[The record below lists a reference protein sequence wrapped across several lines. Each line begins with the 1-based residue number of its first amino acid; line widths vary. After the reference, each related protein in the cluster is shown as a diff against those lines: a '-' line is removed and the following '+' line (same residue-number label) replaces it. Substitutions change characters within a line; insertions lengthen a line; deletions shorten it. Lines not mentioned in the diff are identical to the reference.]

1 MSIRVLLVDDSAMAR
16 RSTRRILESAGCDVV
31 EADDGLAALE
41 RFAID
46 KPDVVLL
53 DLVMKG
59 MYGLDVLAKLLEL
72 DPAVRVIVMSA
83 DVQTSSRDLVRQA
96 GAAGFINKP
105 AAPGQ
110 IIETVAPIPARGVP
124 WSW

>member
-16 RSTRRILESAGCDVV
+16 RSTRRILENAAYEVV

-46 KPDVVLL
+46 KPDVVML

-59 MYGLDVLAKLLEL
+59 MYGLDVLAKLIEL

-83 DVQTSSRDLVRQA
+83 DVQTSSREMVKQA

-105 AAPGQ
+105 AAPEEIVDAVSRIVGGG
-110 IIETVAPIPARGVP
+110 TT
-124 WSW
+124 WN

>member
-16 RSTRRILESAGCDVV
+16 RSTRRILENAAYEVV

-46 KPDVVLL
+46 KPDVVML

-59 MYGLDVLAKLLEL
+59 MYGLDVLAKLIEM

-83 DVQTSSRDLVRQA
+83 DVQTSSREMVKQA

-105 AAPGQ
+105 AAPEEIVDAVSRIVGGG
-110 IIETVAPIPARGVP
+110 TT
-124 WSW
+124 WN

>member
-16 RSTRRILESAGCDVV
+16 RSTRRVLEGAGYDVV

-59 MYGLDVLAKLLEL
+59 MYGLDVLAKLFEL
-72 DPAVRVIVMSA
+72 DPSVRVIVMSA
-83 DVQTSSRDLVRQA
+83 DVQTSSRDLVREA
-96 GAAGFINKP
+96 GAAGFITKP
-105 AAPGQ
+105 AAQGE
-110 IIETVAPIPARGVP
+110 IVETVSRIMAGGS
-124 WSW
+124 SWN

>member
-1 MSIRVLLVDDSAMAR
+1 MSLRVLLVDDSAMAR
-16 RSTRRILESAGCDVV
+16 RGTRRILEGAGYDVV

-46 KPDVVLL
+46 KPDVVML

-59 MYGLDVLAKLLEL
+59 MYGLDVLAKLIEL

-83 DVQTSSRDLVRQA
+83 DVQTSSRDLVKEA

-105 AAPGQ
+105 AAPGE
-110 IIETVAPIPARGVP
+110 IVEAVSRIVGGGTS
-124 WSW
+124 WS

>member
-16 RSTRRILESAGCDVV
+16 RSTRRVLEGAGYAVV

-83 DVQTSSRDLVRQA
+83 DVQTSSRDMVKDA

-105 AAPGQ
+105 AAPGE
-110 IIETVAPIPARGVP
+110 IVEAVTRAAGGET
-124 WSW
+124 SWN